1 MPDKQYTLLV
11 PVDFNEQSL
20 VALQQSYNLARLM
33 QYNIVL
39 LYVQEEKDFLNSLFS
54 SEQKQQIA
62 EDINLK
68 MEELAADVAR
78 ATAVKV
84 SPIVKKGKVHANIL
98 EVAEKY
104 NSRFILM
111 GTNDA
116 VKADDPARNMLGS
129 NTSKVIRQSTVP
141 VIAFNGKMH
150 FNGCRSILLPLDL
163 TKDTRQKVTY
173 AISMAK
179 LFGASVKVISVLWE
193 KDSIAVKQQLMVQL
207 NQVQQFI
214 TDAGVLCNAQLIETG
229 NSQQALVPA
238 ILDYAR
244 DENDVDLI
252 IIMTQQENRLIEF
265 FIGSAAQQI
274 LRQSEVPVMSIIPKD
289 LGFSYYQ
296 F

>member
-20 VALQQSYNLARLM
+20 VALQQSYNLARLL
-33 QYNIVL
+33 QYDIVL

-54 SEQKQQIA
+54 SEQKQQIS
-62 EDINLK
+62 EDINRK

-84 SPIVKKGKVHANIL
+84 SPIVKKGKVHAKIL
-98 EVAEKY
+98 EVAENN

-116 VKADDPARNMLGS
+116 VKSDDPARNMLGS
-129 NTSKVIRQSTVP
+129 NTSKVIRQSKVP
-141 VIAFNGKMH
+141 VIAFNGKRH

-179 LFGASVKVISVLWE
+179 LFGASVKVISILWE
-193 KDSIAVKQQLMVQL
+193 QDATEIKQQLMGQL
-207 NQVQQFI
+207 KQVQQFI
-214 TDAGVLCNAQLIETG
+214 KDAGVLCSAQLLETG
-229 NSQQALVPA
+229 NSQQAMVPA
-238 ILDYAR
+238 ILDYAH
-244 DENDVDLI
+244 DENDIDLI

>member
-1 MPDKQYTLLV
+1 MPDKPYTLLV

-20 VALQQSYNLARLM
+20 VALQQSYNLARLL
-33 QYNIVL
+33 QFDIVL

-62 EDINLK
+62 EDINKK
-68 MEELAADVAR
+68 MEELAADVSR

-84 SPIVKKGKVHANIL
+84 SPIVKSGKVHANIL

-116 VKADDPARNMLGS
+116 VKSDDPARNMLGS
-129 NTSKVIRQSTVP
+129 NTSKVIRQSKVP

-173 AISMAK
+173 AISMAR

-193 KDSIAVKQQLMVQL
+193 QNSKEVKQQLMGQL

-214 TDAGVLCNAQLIETG
+214 KDAGVLCTARLIETG
-229 NSQQALVPA
+229 NSPQALVPA
-238 ILDYAR
+238 ILD
-244 DENDVDLI
+244 
-252 IIMTQQENRLIEF
+252 
-265 FIGSAAQQI
+265 
-274 LRQSEVPVMSIIPKD
+274 
-289 LGFSYYQ
+289 
-296 F
+296 

>member
-1 MPDKQYTLLV
+1 MSDKQYTLLV

-20 VALQQSYNLARLM
+20 VALQQSYNLARLL
-33 QYNIVL
+33 QYDIVL

-62 EDINLK
+62 EDINRKL
-68 MEELAADVAR
+68 EEVAIEVSR

-84 SPIVKKGKVHANIL
+84 SPIVKRGKVHAIIL
-98 EVAEKY
+98 EVAETY

-116 VKADDPARNMLGS
+116 VKSSDPARNMIGS
-129 NTSKVIRQSTVP
+129 NTSKVIRQSKVP

-173 AISMAK
+173 AITMAK
-179 LFGASVKVISVLWE
+179 LFGASIKVISVLWD
-193 KDSIAVKQQLMVQL
+193 KDSVEIKQQLMVQL
-207 NQVQQFI
+207 RQVQSFI
-214 TDAGVLCNAQLIETG
+214 KEAGVVCMAELLETG

-244 DENDVDLI
+244 KENDIDLI
-252 IIMTQQENRLIEF
+252 IIMTQQENRLIEY

-274 LRQSEVPVMSIIPKD
+274 LRQSEVPVMSIIPRD